1 MSRPWR
7 FDYLRH
13 WVVVE
18 EDMERSVKEAMVLVV
33 ANQKGGVGKT
43 TTAINLGACLAASG
57 KRVLLV
63 DMDPQ
68 SNATSGLGV
77 EPDPDRN
84 IYNVLIGKADLR
96 DVVVDTSVPHLFLAP
111 AHIDLVGLEVEMAAE
126 DDRAFLL
133 KRALEPWLQ
142 EYDFVVIDSPPS
154 LGLLTLNGLVAG
166 SKVLIPLQCEY
177 YAMEGLAS
185 LIETVKRVKLS
196 LNPTLELWGIVFTMY
211 DTRTK
216 LSRQVVDEV
225 VRHFPRQAFRTVV
238 PRNVRLSEAPS
249 YGIPVLLYDAKS
261 AGAKAYLSITKEV
274 LSRCQNGA

>member
-1 MSRPWR
+1 
-7 FDYLRH
+7 
-13 WVVVE
+13 
-18 EDMERSVKEAMVLVV
+18 MERSTKEAVVLVV

-84 IYNVLIGKADLR
+84 VYNVLIGKAGLM
-96 DVVVDTSVPHLFLAP
+96 DVVVDTTVPNLFLAP
-111 AHIDLVGLEVEMAAE
+111 AHIDLVGLEVEMANE

-133 KRALEPWLQ
+133 KRALEPWLK

-196 LNPTLELWGIVFTMY
+196 LNPRLELWGIIFTMY

-225 VRHFPRQAFRTVV
+225 VRHFPREAFRTVV

-261 AGAKAYLSITKEV
+261 AGARAYLSITKEV
-274 LSRCQNGA
+274 LNRCQSGA

>member
-1 MSRPWR
+1 
-7 FDYLRH
+7 L
-13 WVVVE
+13 
-18 EDMERSVKEAMVLVV
+18 KEAVVLVV

-43 TTAINLGACLAASG
+43 TTAINLGACLATSG

-77 EPDPDRN
+77 DPDPDKN
-84 IYNVLIGKADLR
+84 IYTVLIGQARLAE
-96 DVVVDTSVPHLFLAP
+96 VVVDTNVPHLFLAP
-111 AHIDLVGLEVEMAAE
+111 AHINLVGLEVEMA
-126 DDRAFLL
+126 DDENRAFLL
-133 KRALEPWLQ
+133 KHALEPLVG

-166 SKVLIPLQCEY
+166 HKVLIPLQCEY

-185 LIETVKRVKLS
+185 LTDTVKRVKIS
-196 LNPTLELWGIVFTMY
+196 LNPKLELWGIIFTMY

-216 LSRQVVDEV
+216 LSKQVVDEV

-261 AGAKAYLSITKEV
+261 AGARAYLSITKEV
-274 LSRCQNGA
+274 LNRCQSQSGA